1 MALSTK
7 LKSSFWSDDE
17 VGRLDASGKLAIVW
31 VWTNKDMTNIGYLK
45 VQGRQFQFDTGL
57 ELGTLEGA
65 LKGLPRSFRFED
77 RLGGLGVLS
86 LNFVAHQFGEVAFD
100 PNNHLCKHLVGLA
113 RGLSE
118 AMQEA
123 LVERYKGLGSL
134 LQSVRTMEGATK
146 GHISPQNSTAQYR
159 ESESSKGSAR
169 GAEENSKSQISNLKS
184 EGEKTGK
191 NSAEKMA
198 AAGTAVPRGTMVHP
212 PSLEASARQARG
224 NGSVGMAEEVLR
236 FLNEKTGQLFP
247 ATPAIIREIGLR
259 LGDVGNDVAG
269 VRRMIEAK
277 VAAWSGDPKM
287 AQYLRPDTLFRAEK
301 FPIYWG
307 QREMA
312 FSPGNVEERK
322 KGLRERIE
330 RSPANT
336 RSVFHSKEAPVQE
349 RENLKKWRAE
359 LAELEGP

>member
-100 PNNHLCKHLVGLA
+100 PSNHLCKHLVGLA

-134 LQSVRTMEGATK
+134 LQSVRTIEGATK

-159 ESESSKGSAR
+159 ESESSKGGAG
-169 GAEENSKSQISNLKS
+169 GAEENRRSQIADCKS
-184 EGEKTGK
+184 DPEKNAK
-191 NSAEKMA
+191 NGPEKP
-198 AAGTAVPRGTMVHP
+198 TAVPRGTMVHP
-212 PSLEASARQARG
+212 PSLEASARQAGG
-224 NGSVGMAEEVLR
+224 NGAVGMAEEVLR

-322 KGLRERIE
+322 KGLREWIE

-336 RSVFHSKEAPVQE
+336 LSVFHSKEAPVQE

-359 LAELEGP
+359 LAELERP

>member
-7 LKSSFWSDDE
+7 LLSSFWSDDD
-17 VGRLDASGKLAIVW
+17 VGRLDPHQKLAIVW
-31 VWTNKDMTNIGYLK
+31 VLTNKDMTNIGYLK
-45 VQGRQFQFDTGL
+45 VQERQFRFDTDL
-57 ELGTLEGA
+57 DVNILQGA
-65 LKGLPRSFRFED
+65 LKGLKRSFCFED
-77 RLGGLGVLS
+77 RSGGLGVLS
-86 LNFVAHQFGEVAFD
+86 LNFIKYQWGEGVFESKSLMIG
-100 PNNHLCKHLVGLA
+100 NLVGLA
-113 RGLSE
+113 RALSE
-118 AMQEA
+118 AMREA
-123 LVERYKGLGSL
+123 LVERYKGLDRALSMSGSEA
-134 LQSVRTMEGATK
+134 RGIEGAYKVLEGPSTV
-146 GHISPQNSTAQYR
+146 QNSTVKNSS
-159 ESESSKGSAR
+159 SEGGSG

-184 EGEKTGK
+184 EAEKTGK

-198 AAGTAVPRGTMVHP
+198 AAGTAVPRGTMVHGP
-212 PSLEASARQARG
+212 GG
-224 NGSVGMAEEVLR
+224 NGAVGMAEEVLR

-359 LAELEGP
+359 LAELERQG